1 MCHEMTAMIT
11 IGMLFILPAFRY
23 CIALLSYSNS
33 GTATLNLRAHQL
45 YVDLFEYHF
54 QVKRM
59 LIKGPRTGGSILDML
74 DEMVKVGQV
83 MGYNMEGCKSNMADI
98 IRSQGVEE
106 ETKMENMNLLC
117 VRMCWGNLDFEY
129 ARSDSVGNSGEF
141 YGQLVLLIAVFAAR
155 DQRKATSLGLSF
167 NSDIFS
173 K

>member
-1 MCHEMTAMIT
+1 MEEKDFDDIVEEAILTIKLIDEDSSINSEATVHRRKLFSRHLEHRKHPKEQEAHE
-11 IGMLFILPAFRY
+11 FPFH
-23 CIALLSYSNS
+23 S
-33 GTATLNLRAHQL
+33 
-45 YVDLFEYHF
+45 
-54 QVKRM
+54 
-59 LIKGPRTGGSILDML
+59 GSILDML